1 MLQPCQDN
9 YSTTFASYEGM
20 RRYHEKESLESRWH
34 RCRVNELHIEPLD
47 KASPLYGTPSAFAAG
62 ISAESVEDTAEN
74 LGLAMRVDGS
84 YYPVRSTAYKS
95 LLDRAKISG
104 SALPKLSRQRLA
116 SVLNDCLELYSSETL
131 LLIRDEKISAAHSGD
146 SMDYSVLPIDELL
159 KVLTKKLDDRFPG
172 SVFQGGYRDHS
183 PPVPPGLCPGKR
195 KTCSAPMPSCWRR
208 RGNPHLLPNLFPPSA
223 LLPRIPALPQL
234 RFPPCWRVR
243 SIRSILGAVS
253 PWTTGTRVK
262 WRTLKQLWTSCLRS
276 SVIRSPDYKS
286 CWISI

>member
-116 SVLNDCLELYSSETL
+116 SFFPIFLKRFFCSP
-131 LLIRDEKISAAHSGD
+131 LLI
-146 SMDYSVLPIDELL
+146 
-159 KVLTKKLDDRFPG
+159 
-172 SVFQGGYRDHS
+172 
-183 PPVPPGLCPGKR
+183 
-195 KTCSAPMPSCWRR
+195 
-208 RGNPHLLPNLFPPSA
+208 
-223 LLPRIPALPQL
+223 
-234 RFPPCWRVR
+234 
-243 SIRSILGAVS
+243 
-253 PWTTGTRVK
+253 
-262 WRTLKQLWTSCLRS
+262 
-276 SVIRSPDYKS
+276 
-286 CWISI
+286 

>member
-1 MLQPCQDN
+1 MGCWFLLYHGEYRQKNERRTQKCYN
-9 YSTTFASYEGM
+9 HARTFASYEGM

-159 KVLTKKLDDRFPG
+159 KVLTKKL
-172 SVFQGGYRDHS
+172 
-183 PPVPPGLCPGKR
+183 
-195 KTCSAPMPSCWRR
+195 
-208 RGNPHLLPNLFPPSA
+208 
-223 LLPRIPALPQL
+223 PRIPALPQL
-234 RFPPCWRVR
+234 RFPLCWRVR

-262 WRTLKQLWTSCLRS
+262 WRTLKRLWTSCLRS
-276 SVIRSPDYKS
+276 SVIQSPDYKS

>member
-1 MLQPCQDN
+1 MGCWFLLYHGEYRLKKRKENTNMLQPCQDN

-131 LLIRDEKISAAHSGD
+131 LLIRDEKSRQHTPAIPWIIPCCR
-146 SMDYSVLPIDELL
+146 SMN
-159 KVLTKKLDDRFPG
+159 
-172 SVFQGGYRDHS
+172 
-183 PPVPPGLCPGKR
+183 C
-195 KTCSAPMPSCWRR
+195 
-208 RGNPHLLPNLFPPSA
+208 
-223 LLPRIPALPQL
+223 
-234 RFPPCWRVR
+234 
-243 SIRSILGAVS
+243 
-253 PWTTGTRVK
+253 
-262 WRTLKQLWTSCLRS
+262 
-276 SVIRSPDYKS
+276 
-286 CWISI
+286 

>member
-159 KVLTKKLDDRFPG
+159 KVLTK
-172 SVFQGGYRDHS
+172 SWTTVS
-183 PPVPPGLCPGKR
+183 PAACFRAVIAIIRSPVPPGLCPGKGR
-195 KTCSAPMPSCWRR
+195 PARRLCQAAGVAGETHTCCQTCSRHPLCY
-208 RGNPHLLPNLFPPSA
+208 
-223 LLPRIPALPQL
+223 
-234 RFPPCWRVR
+234 
-243 SIRSILGAVS
+243 LGY
-253 PWTTGTRVK
+253 RH
-262 WRTLKQLWTSCLRS
+262 CLG
-276 SVIRSPDYKS
+276 
-286 CWISI
+286 

>member
-172 SVFQGGYRDHS
+172 SMFQGGYRDHS
-183 PPVPPGLCPGKR
+183 
-195 KTCSAPMPSCWRR
+195 
-208 RGNPHLLPNLFPPSA
+208 
-223 LLPRIPALPQL
+223 Q
-234 RFPPCWRVR
+234 
-243 SIRSILGAVS
+243 
-253 PWTTGTRVK
+253 
-262 WRTLKQLWTSCLRS
+262 
-276 SVIRSPDYKS
+276 
-286 CWISI
+286 